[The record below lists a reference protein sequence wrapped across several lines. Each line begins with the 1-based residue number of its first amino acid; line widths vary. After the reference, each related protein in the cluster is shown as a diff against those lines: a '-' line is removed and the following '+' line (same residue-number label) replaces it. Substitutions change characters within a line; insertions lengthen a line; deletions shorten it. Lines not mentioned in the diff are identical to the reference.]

1 MKIGWGITCMAGC
14 LLASAPVFAD
24 CSDAD
29 RRSVL
34 AMRAQDQAIREDGVL
49 GAVGE
54 RRWGNALEAIANEQQ
69 SMLRKIL
76 ARCGWTFGRS
86 AWGDEAEAAWYIVQ
100 HGDDLAFQRSQLGHL
115 QQLIDT
121 FPGIPRKK
129 LAYLED
135 RVLIGEGK
143 PQRYGS
149 QLEWVE
155 GKLVPLPISD
165 PADVDQRR
173 ASMGLGTMES
183 YLVDAT
189 AKWKAMAG
197 QR

>member
-1 MKIGWGITCMAGC
+1 MMTSLAAC

-24 CSDAD
+24 CSDTD

-54 RRWGNALEAIANEQQ
+54 RRWANALQAISNEQQ
-69 SMLRKIL
+69 VLLRQIL
-76 ARCGWTFGRS
+76 SRCGWTFGRS
-86 AWGDEAEAAWYIVQ
+86 AWGEEAEAAWYIVQ
-100 HGDDLAFQRSQLGHL
+100 HGDNLAYQRAQLGHL
-115 QQLIDT
+115 QRLIET

-135 RVLIGEGK
+135 RVLIGEGRL
-143 PQRYGS
+143 QRYGS
-149 QLEWVE
+149 QLELVD
-155 GKLVPLPISD
+155 GKLVPFPISD
-165 PADVDQRR
+165 PAEVDQRR
-173 ASMGLGTMES
+173 ASMGLGTMEA

-189 AKWKAMAG
+189 AKWKAMAE
-197 QR
+197 RR

>member
-1 MKIGWGITCMAGC
+1 MKIGWRITCLATC
-14 LLASAPVFAD
+14 LLAPASVFAD

-29 RRSVL
+29 RRAVL
-34 AMRAQDQAIREDGVL
+34 AMRSQDQAIREDGVL

-54 RRWGNALEAIANEQQ
+54 RRWGNALEAISKEQQ
-69 SMLRKIL
+69 AMLRKIL
-76 ARCGWTFGRS
+76 ARCGWTFGRN

-100 HGDDLAFQRSQLGHL
+100 HGDDLPYQRSQLGHL
-115 QQLIDT
+115 KQLIDT
-121 FPGIPRKK
+121 FSGIPRKK

-149 QLEWVE
+149 QLELVDD
-155 GKLVPLPISD
+155 KLVPLPISD

-189 AKWKAMAG
+189 TKWKAMAG